1 MPIRKHLRVFY
12 PIDWKQLSHF
22 VRFVRAKG
30 RCERCGRPHGERVAH
45 LGDGRWWD
53 EAAGTWR
60 SGRGRV
66 LKSLPPLAADTPGV
80 KVTKVALAT
89 AHLDHDRHN
98 NEAKNLKAFC
108 QRCHMLH
115 DKPEHLRER
124 DLTYKKRRALGDL
137 FDGRYR

>member
-12 PIDWKQLSHF
+12 PIDWKELSHH

-30 RCERCGRPHGERVAH
+30 CCERCGRPHGKRVAH

-60 SGRGRV
+60 SGNGRV
-66 LKSLPPLAADTPGV
+66 LKSLPPLEATELPI
-80 KVTKVALAT
+80 KFTKVAIAT
-89 AHLDHDRHN
+89 AHLDHDRAN
-98 NEAKNLKAFC
+98 NDPKNLKAFC

-124 DLTYKKRRALGDL
+124 DLTYKKRRAVGDL
-137 FDGRYR
+137 FNGKYK